1 MLAKLTKKKQNNP
14 HHQTKFHNKGT
25 SSLNSSCNDSEISSS
40 DSSVSRCTSSC
51 GERSSVSEL
60 DISCSTSD
68 NEDLNKLPTNSEN
81 KIEDTNKIGNNII
94 ENNNKEEQQAV
105 VAMKSDNNDQKDQ
118 SFKTELKRR
127 SILLSNQVTK
137 SKSSISTTA
146 SKLLSPKAVDVLDNY
161 DCCSKSTEKMIKF
174 FTYSLREDAEYK
186 TLSIS
191 KNTTSRQVIEIL
203 LDKFKMKHRDSNL
216 FYVTMEIIIKKNG
229 MPVRSAIGLNDE
241 ACPVQLKA
249 CYPND
254 EIRFVIQ
261 SKPGYL
267 VRVYDSC
274 LMAGSLYKS
283 IIIDV
288 CTTVNELIQLTLNCY
303 HSKDKSSNY
312 SLFVVSKAGSYQLN
326 TNELP
331 LYVQEKWDKKNEPYF
346 QLRKIKEINYNYL
359 NKTVSFFLFF
369 I

>member
-1 MLAKLTKKKQNNP
+1 MHRKLLAKLTKKKQNNP

-60 DISCSTSD
+60 YISCSTSD

-94 ENNNKEEQQAV
+94 ENNNKKEEQQAV

-118 SFKTELKRR
+118 TFKTELKRR

-174 FTYSLREDAEYK
+174 FTYSLREDAKYK

-191 KNTTSRQVIEIL
+191 KNTTSRQVIEIH

-216 FYVTMEIIIKKNG
+216 FYVTMKIKIKKNG
-229 MPVRSAIGLNDE
+229 MPVRSAIGLNDK

-249 CYPND
+249 CY
-254 EIRFVIQ
+254 
-261 SKPGYL
+261 L
-267 VRVYDSC
+267 VLVYDSC

-288 CTTVNELIQLTLNCY
+288 CTAINELIQLTLNRY
-303 HSKDKSSNY
+303 HSKDKPSNY

-331 LYVQEKWDKKNEPYF
+331 LYVQEK
-346 QLRKIKEINYNYL
+346 
-359 NKTVSFFLFF
+359 
-369 I
+369 